1 MWKVPEAGVKTG
13 SWVSGA
19 LEGLPIT
26 LSERSRQG
34 AGAGV
39 SLCLWGR
46 GMETSQ
52 GEDTVREATQARTRP
67 MRGHATPRPNATKGQ

>member
-1 MWKVPEAGVKTG
+1 MESPEAGVETG

-26 LSERSRQG
+26 LNERSLQG
-34 AGAGV
+34 AGGV
-39 SLCLWGR
+39 SQCLWGR

-52 GEDTVREATQARTRP
+52 GEDTVREATQARTTP
-67 MRGHATPRPNATKGQ
+67 MRGHATPCPNATKGQ